1 MEEITRYEDSSHR
14 RSAVAAIIT
23 PAVGVGAIAID
34 SGSGG
39 CTLIPSAVASAISAQ
54 KATHGY
60 RIVIGMYV
68 VETGDRTGLGRESSR
83 ANGT

>member
-39 CTLIPSAVASAISAQ
+39 CTLIPSAVASAIPAQ